1 MNHCGVILAHQAP
14 DPSNTPG
21 NWISYSAMAQAEAP
35 KERLQMLC
43 LTMSL
48 RVGGSHR
55 YPSAPALDLRLPLLA
70 VVATSRSL
78 HCPSRIFRGWSL
90 GKLEH

>member
-1 MNHCGVILAHQAP
+1 MAYQAP
-14 DPSNTPG
+14 DPSKTLG
-21 NWISYSAMAQAEAP
+21 NWISYSAMAQAEAV
-35 KERLQMLC
+35 KEKLQMLC

-70 VVATSRSL
+70 VATSRSL
-78 HCPSRIFRGWSL
+78 RCPSRIFRGRSL